1 MDDLKLIT
9 ARLQELN
16 KEFRDLTALKKEI
29 QDKDRIKLIKEKYG
43 EFKFM
48 IKTPNLVEEIDFD
61 KLAKEA
67 DLQVGRNSFGL
78 PVIAYNYGNGQSYF
92 SIVKSQEEVYV
103 RLAVDNLLNV
113 ADSIKK
119 EFDQDQ
125 TITSDANEI
134 FSKFEEAMEVKVGGI
149 TTVVR
154 DSENLS
160 E

>member
-1 MDDLKLIT
+1 MDDLKLIN